1 MIELINIS
9 KRYRDKWV
17 LKDVHIK
24 VEDGRCVG
32 ILGVNGSG
40 KTTLLSI
47 LAGVLKADM
56 GSLMHEGTDLLRT
69 PKLRRQLIGYV
80 PQNSPLI
87 EELSAYDNLRL
98 WYTKEDLKVAL
109 KEGIISL
116 LGIDEFIKKPVHK
129 LSMGMKKRLSIA
141 CAVSKN
147 PPVLLLDEPT
157 AYLDII
163 AKESIYGYLKE
174 HKKRGGSILLV
185 SHDVADFKICD
196 EYYILK
202 SAVLQSYAYE
212 GDVDRLVKSL
222 V

>member
-17 LKDVHIK
+17 IKDVHIK
-24 VEDGRCVG
+24 VEEGRCVG

-47 LAGVLKADM
+47 LAGVLKADS
-56 GSLMHEGTDLLRT
+56 GSLVYEGIDLLKT
-69 PKLRRQLIGYV
+69 PKLRRELIAYV
-80 PQNSPLI
+80 PQNSPLV

-98 WYTKEDLKVAL
+98 WYNKENLKAEL

-141 CAVSKN
+141 CAVSKK
-147 PPVLLLDEPT
+147 PEILLLDEPS

-163 AKESIYGYLKE
+163 AKEKIYNYVE
-174 HKKRGGSILLV
+174 AHKKGGGSAILV

-202 SAVLQSYAYE
+202 SARLQSYNY
-212 GDVDRLVKSL
+212 DNDIDKLIKSL